1 MDKKKRKEDN
11 IKLVR
16 ISSKLKTRNYKDEY
30 IGNKD
35 EIISKKKKIWI
46 IFMMNLLIKSK
57 RI

>member
-16 ISSKLKTRNYKDEY
+16 ISSKLRIRNYKDEY